1 MNRLITIAAG
11 LALVGGGAYVV
22 VGEQMAGVSA
32 DAVINA
38 QLVTVRA
45 PVDGVLELST
55 RSLGTRVSGGE
66 RLGAIADPRPD
77 ETRLVDLMRSEALV
91 RQDMQRI
98 EDLTAALAASR
109 DTYRAQSQ
117 AYSEGR
123 IQQLDARLAEA
134 NSLAEAALARLRES
148 DATMR
153 RANDLTR
160 SGIQTAVDF
169 NRARAGFE
177 VGNQEVEAARNR
189 IRYLTVEREAARQGV
204 YLGDGTNDA
213 PSSLQRAREIDQ
225 RIGEL
230 NAERRERERRRV
242 LLDTQIV
249 EERVRLGLFREGQLA
264 APARGLLWEIMTGN
278 GEYVRR
284 AQDLLRLVDCTTTV
298 VTASVRESVYNRL
311 NLGDPVRFRLLGDG
325 RVFEGA
331 IARLAGSGA
340 ESIYRNL
347 AVGPS
352 QEHLKRF
359 DVTILVPDLV
369 ADAQQGCAI
378 GRTGR
383 AVFASRPLDWWRRI
397 LTDLGLT

>member
-1 MNRLITIAAG
+1 MHRWVKMTVGI
-11 LALVGGGAYVV
+11 ALVGAGGYVV

-45 PVDGVLELST
+45 PVDGVLELAT
-55 RSLGTRVSGGE
+55 RSLGTRVTGGE

-77 ETRLVDLMRSEALV
+77 ETRLIDLRRSEASV
-91 RQDMQRI
+91 RGDIQRLD
-98 EDLTAALAASR
+98 DLTATLGVSR
-109 DTYRAQSQ
+109 DAYLAQSE
-117 AYSEGR
+117 AYAGGR
-123 IQQLDARLAEA
+123 RQQLEARLAEA
-134 NSLAEAALARLRES
+134 RAQLEAALARMRES

-177 VGNQEVEAARNR
+177 VNSQEVEAARNR
-189 IRYLTVEREAARQGV
+189 IRSLSVELEAARQGV
-204 YLGDGTNDA
+204 YLGDGTADA
-213 PSSLQRAREIDQ
+213 PSSLQRVREIEQ

-230 NAERRERERRRV
+230 TAERRERERRCEM
-242 LLDTQIV
+242 LAGQIV
-249 EERVRLGLFREGQLA
+249 EERVRLGLFRESQLA

-311 NLGDPVRFRLLGDG
+311 SLGDPVRFRLLGDG

-340 ESIYRNL
+340 ETIYRNL

-352 QEHLKRF
+352 LEHLKRF
-359 DVTILVPDLV
+359 DVTIIVPDLA
-369 ADAQQGCAI
+369 ADPQQGCAI

-383 AVFASRPLDWWRRI
+383 AIFSSRPLDWWRRI
-397 LTDLGLT
+397 LSDLGLT